1 MLFLMNKL
9 GSNKTKKSVKKAKSA
24 KAFEIYPD
32 IVSNLKKD
40 SKLSTEDMER
50 LEKIFGDRVKKAL
63 NLIGENR
70 VKKHLFTPSGVIRW
84 VVTGYEKDYLVI
96 EQSFCSCK
104 DFLYTALFK
113 REVPSCYHLL
123 AREIAERIEKYD
135 EITIEDN
142 LYATYMDEWLE

>member
-9 GSNKTKKSVKKAKSA
+9 DSNKTKKSAKKAKSA

-32 IVSNLKKD
+32 IVSNLKKG
-40 SKLSTEDMER
+40 SKLSTKDMER

-70 VKKHLFTPSGVIRW
+70 VKKYLFTPSGVIRW

-123 AREIAERIEKYD
+123 AREIAERIEKFD

>member
-1 MLFLMNKL
+1 
-9 GSNKTKKSVKKAKSA
+9 
-24 KAFEIYPD
+24 
-32 IVSNLKKD
+32 
-40 SKLSTEDMER
+40 
-50 LEKIFGDRVKKAL
+50 
-63 NLIGENR
+63 IGENR
-70 VKKHLFTPSGVIRW
+70 VKKYLFTPSGVIRW

>member
-1 MLFLMNKL
+1 MNKL
-9 GSNKTKKSVKKAKSA
+9 DNNKTKKSVKKAKSA

-32 IVSNLKKD
+32 IVSNFKKG

-50 LEKIFGDRVKKAL
+50 LEKIFGNRVKKAL

-70 VKKHLFTPSGVIRW
+70 VKKYLFTPSGVIRW
-84 VVTGYEKDYLVI
+84 VVTGYKKDYLVI

-123 AREIAERIEKYD
+123 AREIAECIEKYD
-135 EITIEDN
+135 EVTIEDN

>member
-1 MLFLMNKL
+1 MLFLMTKL
-9 GSNKTKKSVKKAKSA
+9 DNNKTKKSTKKAKSA

-70 VKKHLFTPSGVIRW
+70 VKKYLFTPSGVIRW

-104 DFLYTALFK
+104 DFLFTALFK

-142 LYATYMDEWLE
+142 VYATYMDEWLV

>member
-1 MLFLMNKL
+1 MKKL
-9 GSNKTKKSVKKAKSA
+9 ENNSTKQSTEKVKSA
-24 KAFEIYPD
+24 KAFEIYPE
-32 IVSNLKKD
+32 IVSNLKKG
-40 SKLSTEDMER
+40 SKLSTKDMER

-70 VKKHLFTPSGVIRW
+70 VKKYLFKPSGVIRW

-123 AREIAERIEKYD
+123 AREIAERIDKFD

-142 LYATYMDEWLE
+142 LYTAYMDEWLE

>member
-1 MLFLMNKL
+1 MNNL
-9 GSNKTKKSVKKAKSA
+9 DNNKTKKSTKKAKSA

-32 IVSNLKKD
+32 IVSNLKKG

-50 LEKIFGDRVKKAL
+50 LEKIFGERVKKAL

-70 VKKHLFTPSGVIRW
+70 VKKYLFTPSGVIRW